1 MPTTTTTNVGAQDT
15 TNHDGARS
23 WPQYLDQLDEA
34 LRALHKGASWVDFP
48 SPDGLGP
55 LPEELWGRA
64 QSLLN
69 SVLLTVPV
77 VKSRRAGVASR
88 LAESSKRRSAAG
100 NMIKV

>member
-1 MPTTTTTNVGAQDT
+1 MPTTTTNVGSPETA
-15 TNHDGARS
+15 NHDGARS
-23 WPQYLDQLDEA
+23 WPQYLNQLDEA
-34 LRALHKGASWVDFP
+34 LRALHRGASWVDFP

-88 LAESSKRRSAAG
+88 LAASGRRCSVAG
-100 NMIKV
+100 TVIKA